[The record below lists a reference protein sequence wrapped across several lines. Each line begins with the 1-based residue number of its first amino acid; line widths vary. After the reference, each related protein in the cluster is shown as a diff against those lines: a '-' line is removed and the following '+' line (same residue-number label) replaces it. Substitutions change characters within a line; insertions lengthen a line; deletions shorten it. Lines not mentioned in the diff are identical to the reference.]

1 MNTYDFHNYYDLIL
15 ELYEYTIYFNSAVC
29 SVYILTNIFNLLWVL
44 IPWFGKLSSV
54 MSVYKKSKR
63 EAAKNNKE
71 KPDDSKILGDLYH
84 IYYKN
89 RDLKLFLELLA
100 IGSGVAPAISFMTLF
115 DSVRRL
121 KHHRQ
126 KTYIH
131 THDRDKPCICIFNNT
146 KYFRIR
152 MYES

>member
-1 MNTYDFHNYYDLIL
+1 
-15 ELYEYTIYFNSAVC
+15 
-29 SVYILTNIFNLLWVL
+29 
-44 IPWFGKLSSV
+44 

-84 IYYKN
+84 IYYEN

-121 KHHRQ
+121 KKRGQ
-126 KTYIH
+126 TRPALTNVKL
-131 THDRDKPCICIFNNT
+131 KCP
-146 KYFRIR
+146 
-152 MYES
+152 